1 MTHGERIRA
10 VRKMLGLTLEK
21 FGDKIGMKKNSVSQ
35 IENGKNAMTDQV
47 AKSICRE
54 FNVDYTWL
62 TTGEGHMFLPD
73 DRNSD
78 IARLTKQLLTEENN
92 SFKNRFI
99 SMLSNLSVDEWE
111 FLERKA
117 QELYRIS
124 DTNNDAAETA
134 EAEYIKSRSASAQN
148 TTSSVLNITDD
159 IEGKAAGQ

>member
-1 MTHGERIRA
+1 MTQGERIRA
-10 VRKMLGLTLEK
+10 VRKELGLTLEK

-78 IARLTKQLLTEENN
+78 IARLTKQLMTEESD

-117 QELYRIS
+117 QELYRLS
-124 DTNNDAAETA
+124 DPSNDAAEAA
-134 EAEYIKSRSASAQN
+134 EAEYIKSRSASAQSMTSSASN
-148 TTSSVLNITDD
+148 TTDGTEN
-159 IEGKAAGQ
+159 KAVNQ

>member
-1 MTHGERIRA
+1 MTQGERIKEA
-10 VRKMLGLTLEK
+10 RKTLGLTLEK
-21 FGDKIGMKKNSVSQ
+21 FGERLGVGKSAISN
-35 IENGKNAMTDQV
+35 IETGNRNLTEQMSRA
-47 AKSICRE
+47 ICRE

-78 IARLTKQLLTEENN
+78 IARLTKQLMTEESD

-117 QELYRIS
+117 QELYRLS
-124 DTNNDAAETA
+124 DPSNDAADAA
-134 EAEYIKSRSASAQN
+134 EAEYIKSRSASAQSMTSSASN
-148 TTSSVLNITDD
+148 TTDGTEN
-159 IEGKAAGQ
+159 KAVNQ